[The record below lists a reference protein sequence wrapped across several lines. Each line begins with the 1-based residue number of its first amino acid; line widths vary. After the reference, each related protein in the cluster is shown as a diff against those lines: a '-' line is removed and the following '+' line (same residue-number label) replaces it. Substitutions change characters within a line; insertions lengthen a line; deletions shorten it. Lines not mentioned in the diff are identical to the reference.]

1 MEQQQYIYLLHRTAT
16 TTTNQAEDFLLK
28 NIKKKPWCQQSHGDG
43 QYNSCFT
50 TTLPPPNLA
59 GKIENFQ
66 RREKKALKKNI
77 DFGTNDTDTFYI
89 FIKIYIC
96 IHKKLVKHSI
106 LTVYNSQTT
115 TKNKL
120 LHFKSEKL

>member
-1 MEQQQYIYLLHRTAT
+1 MAFFY
-16 TTTNQAEDFLLK
+16 TNIFPCTENKPA
-28 NIKKKPWCQQSHGDG
+28 IKG
-43 QYNSCFT
+43 
-50 TTLPPPNLA
+50 NL
-59 GKIENFQ
+59 EHFQ
-66 RREKKALKKNI
+66 KREKKALKKKNI
-77 DFGTNDTDTFYI
+77 DVGTNDTDTFYI

>member
-1 MEQQQYIYLLHRTAT
+1 MAFFY
-16 TTTNQAEDFLLK
+16 TNIFPCTENKPA
-28 NIKKKPWCQQSHGDG
+28 IKG
-43 QYNSCFT
+43 
-50 TTLPPPNLA
+50 NL
-59 GKIENFQ
+59 EHFQ
-66 RREKKALKKNI
+66 KREKKALKKRI
-77 DFGTNDTDTFYI
+77 LMLGQTTDTFYI

>member
-1 MEQQQYIYLLHRTAT
+1 MAFFYTNIFPCTENEPAITFKAT
-16 TTTNQAEDFLLK
+16 LK
-28 NIKKKPWCQQSHGDG
+28 TLSKK
-43 QYNSCFT
+43 
-50 TTLPPPNLA
+50 
-59 GKIENFQ
+59 GKESI
-66 RREKKALKKNI
+66 KKNI
-77 DFGTNDTDTFYI
+77 DVGTNDTDTFYI